1 MKMKKVSKVSVFY
14 ILLRWT
20 SRFLL
25 WMSRFSLP
33 VGVVTVET
41 AGSVGC
47 SVPGSVTSSVVAIS
61 VVGDSKMMDA
71 KFSLF
76 DAENDCQFHFLYSQK
91 CV

>member
-25 WMSRFSLP
+25 WMSRFFLP

-47 SVPGSVTSSVVAIS
+47 SLSGSVTSPVVAIS
-61 VVGDSKMMDA
+61 VVGDSRMMDA
-71 KFSLF
+71 KF
-76 DAENDCQFHFLYSQK
+76 
-91 CV
+91 

>member
-14 ILLRWT
+14 ILLRCT

-61 VVGDSKMMDA
+61 VVGDSRMMDA
-71 KFSLF
+71 KF
-76 DAENDCQFHFLYSQK
+76 
-91 CV
+91 